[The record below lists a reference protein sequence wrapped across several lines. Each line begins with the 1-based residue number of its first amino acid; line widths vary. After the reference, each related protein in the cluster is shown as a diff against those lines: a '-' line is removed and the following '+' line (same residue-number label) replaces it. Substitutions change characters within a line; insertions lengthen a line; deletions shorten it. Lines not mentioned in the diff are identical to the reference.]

1 MKRGALFTS
10 LISVVLFFAGIIFKK
25 LHWPGAGILIFI
37 GAVVGIVFLIT
48 YLINGIKFLKTG
60 MEKTNGIIAAITM
73 FIVITGFAFKAQHWP
88 GGQILLIIS
97 YISLLI
103 SGILM
108 FVDALSEADESKQA
122 IKNLLAFIYFIFM
135 SMLFYLAIF
144 FNGFQPPLHS

>member
-10 LISVVLFFAGIIFKK
+10 LISVLLFFTGIIFKK

-48 YLINGIKFLKTG
+48 YLINGTKLLKKG
-60 MEKTNGIIAAITM
+60 VEKSNGIIAAITM
-73 FIVITGFAFKAQHWP
+73 ILVITGFTFKAQHWP
-88 GGQILLIIS
+88 GGQMLLIIS

-103 SGILM
+103 SCILM
-108 FVDALSEADESKQA
+108 FVDALSEADVSKQT

-135 SMLFYLAIF
+135 SMLLYLAIF
-144 FNGFQPPLHS
+144 FNGFQPPLHG

>member
-1 MKRGALFTS
+1 MKKGVLFTS
-10 LISVVLFFAGIIFKK
+10 LISALLFFAGIIFKK

-37 GAVVGIVFLIT
+37 GAVVGIVFLII
-48 YLINGIKFLKTG
+48 YLINGTRLLKSG
-60 MEKTNGIIAAITM
+60 VEKTNGIIAVITM
-73 FIVITGFAFKAQHWP
+73 IIVITGFTFKAQHWP
-88 GGQILLIIS
+88 GGQILLIVS

-108 FVDALSEADESKQA
+108 FADALSEADKPKQT
-122 IKNLLAFIYFIFM
+122 IKNLLAFVYFIFM